1 VAGCRH
7 RHGSAPNL
15 EVNEKGIALHVPVI
29 DKSKRDDGT
38 FSRKAFIYDKGQD
51 INMCPARKRSSG
63 TLVNGGA
70 ALLYRASNPC
80 HCSNQQFA
88 HTQRDRKKVEILFSH
103 LKRIPRL
110 GGLRPRR
117 PIQSAV
123 FRDAVNY
130 PRVVEKRPNV
140 GIIRTPCYSR
150 AVDLGTSRA

>member
-1 VAGCRH
+1 MRG
-7 RHGSAPNL
+7 GSRRTFPSSTSR
-15 EVNEKGIALHVPVI
+15 NETMA
-29 DKSKRDDGT
+29 R
-38 FSRKAFIYDKGQD
+38 SR
-51 INMCPARKRSSG
+51 ARRSSTTRG
-63 TLVNGGA
+63 RTSICARPERGAAELVNGGA

-123 FRDAVNY
+123 FRDAVNLST
-130 PRVVEKRPNV
+130 RRLK
-140 GIIRTPCYSR
+140 TPER
-150 AVDLGTSRA
+150 RD